1 MAQNRPNFGAALEDA
16 GERRCGAGRSRRSP
30 RLAAHRRTRAARGSR
45 EKLRVLLMQQT
56 FSESLGS
63 PTTLYQALRPW
74 GSDKILLDP
83 SADTHRTHM
92 FRKLVSDGVNRVEGV
107 VDVVLIMAMLLVCGS
122 SELLQ
127 VNHAMIIC

>member
-16 GERRCGAGRSRRSP
+16 GERRCGAGRSRRPP

-92 FRKLVSDGVNRVEGV
+92 FRKLVSDGVNRVGV
-107 VDVVLIMAMLLVCGS
+107 ADVVRFGLALSTLTS
-122 SELLQ
+122 TPT
-127 VNHAMIIC
+127 